1 MGVFE
6 HAHDATGKV
15 IRKGVDS
22 LATATPVSAAGNE
35 IVKKLNKF
43 KNMVHHIL
51 NYYTFGIF
59 LFLLIVIIKYYF
71 AQLDKESGNINR
83 MNKELDYFNPVIRPI
98 SENEYKKN
106 IPIRDYYVMSSY
118 NSCASGNTWQDWVD
132 IKALRKVINLGVR
145 CVDLEIFYK
154 NDKCVVAVGPEAQEG
169 KFILKGAYNEI
180 PLDIVL
186 STIDAWAF
194 GYTLDNHT
202 DPFFINLRIKT
213 NNPQVYQKIA
223 MSILE
228 NIDKKNRISWFD
240 GNAVDDKALKNINSN
255 IKYTVFSNL
264 YKRFSGKNKIYES
277 ENIIDKPLSFI
288 KGKAIFMCNDIA
300 TNSFWGEWNDNYYGK
315 NKKNNYLFMSCINIS
330 NVIGNCIPLR
340 SFNIEY
346 SHNSKNIKKDLKQS
360 IGLSYPDIT
369 SYGKNPN
376 WLLHSKYGC
385 QFTLMNFSK
394 TDAELIS
401 YLKNFDTAKRA
412 FIVRP
417 KHLRFF
423 PIPLKEPIPQKK
435 ENSYAKRKCNPSVAF
450 MECL

>member
-6 HAHDATGKV
+6 HTHDTTGKV
-15 IRKGVDS
+15 ISKVEK
-22 LATATPVSAAGNE
+22 LVTATPVSEAGNQ
-35 IVKKLNKF
+35 IIKKLNLF
-43 KNMVHHIL
+43 KNMATGFL
-51 NYYTFGIF
+51 NYWTFAIF
-59 LFLLIVIIKYYF
+59 IVLLVMIIKFYL
-71 AQLDKESGNINR
+71 AQLDKEDGNINS
-83 MNKELDYFNPVIRPI
+83 MNRELDYFNPKIR
-98 SENEYKKN
+98 SVSVNEYKKN

-118 NSCASGNTWQDWVD
+118 NSCLGGESWQDWVD
-132 IKALRKVINLGVR
+132 IKALRKVITLGVR
-145 CVDLEIFYK
+145 AVDLEIFYK
-154 NDKCVVAVGPEAQEG
+154 DGKCVVAVGPEAQEG
-169 KFILKGAYNEI
+169 KFILKGAYNDI
-180 PLDIVL
+180 SLDVVL
-186 STIDAWAF
+186 STINAWAF

-202 DPFFINLRIKT
+202 DPFFVNLRIKT
-213 NNPQVYQKIA
+213 NNPEVYQKIA
-223 MSILE
+223 TSILE
-228 NIDKKNRISWFD
+228 NIDKKNRINWFD
-240 GNAVDDKALKNINSN
+240 GNATDDKALGNINSN
-255 IKYTVFSNL
+255 IKYTVFANL
-264 YKRFSGKNKIYES
+264 YKRFSRKGNNSYDS

-288 KGKAIFMCNDIA
+288 KGKAIFICNDIA

-315 NKKNNYLFMSCINIS
+315 NKINNYLFMSCINIS

-340 SFNIEY
+340 SFKVEY
-346 SHNSKNIKKDLKQS
+346 SHNSKNLKKDLKQT

-369 SYGKNPN
+369 THGKNPK
-376 WLLHSKYGC
+376 WLTHSKYGC

-394 TDAELIS
+394 RDAELIS